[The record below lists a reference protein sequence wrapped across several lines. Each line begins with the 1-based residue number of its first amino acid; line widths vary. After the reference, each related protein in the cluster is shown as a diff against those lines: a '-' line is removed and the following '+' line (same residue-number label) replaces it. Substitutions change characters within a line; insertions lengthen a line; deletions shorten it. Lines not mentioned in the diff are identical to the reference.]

1 MTQRALGNSTAQ
13 QSRGSEPPAS
23 RTGPPWVQA
32 VHRGCSR
39 RKIKVPN
46 CTHVSQGGRL
56 SDMKI
61 PFRVT
66 DAVISRGLTPPASL
80 GWDHPWPA
88 GTSVH
93 RSGLPSKETTVF
105 RGVTKQIS
113 GWKRS

>member
-1 MTQRALGNSTAQ
+1 M
-13 QSRGSEPPAS
+13 
-23 RTGPPWVQA
+23 
-32 VHRGCSR
+32 
-39 RKIKVPN
+39 
-46 CTHVSQGGRL
+46 HVSQGGRL
-56 SDMKI
+56 SDVKI

-105 RGVTKQIS
+105 GGGGHQTDFGLEKELHTHAPLLYPS
-113 GWKRS
+113 SCN